1 MHKQAVTADRADLA
15 VETLAVE
22 VVAVVAHPVS
32 PVATEM
38 FSHHRDHH
46 QAEDTAME
54 AHPEAL
60 EEDLAPQEEADSA
73 LQEEDT
79 EWPCPQALAAEVA
92 LDLPDHLL
100 AAPESRVP
108 MPATTSARRSLI

>member
-1 MHKQAVTADRADLA
+1 M
-15 VETLAVE
+15 ETLAVE
-22 VVAVVAHPVS
+22 VVAVVAHQAS